1 MSAVLTSI
9 IALLAGVGV
18 FIAGMNMMSDGLE
31 KSAGKGMKRL
41 LGKISG
47 NRFAGIGVGAVV
59 TAIIQSSSAT
69 SVMVIGLVNAGVLTL
84 FQATSIIMGANIGT
98 TITGIIVSL
107 SALDIALYASAL
119 SCVGIM
125 MTFMKNET
133 AKKVG
138 GTLCGL
144 GLIFI
149 GLDLMKNAVGAGEI
163 KTFFSGIFETIDFP
177 LLLILLGAIFTAV
190 IQSSSA
196 ATGLVIIMVGSG
208 ALTVESALL
217 ILLGSNIGTCVT
229 AVIACIG
236 ATVNAKRTALI
247 HLSFNVLGTI
257 LFSILLIPFSGYLIT
272 ALQSLFDNPQMQ
284 IAWFHVLFNVT
295 TTLVLIPF
303 INLLVKLA
311 STVIKDKTEK
321 TAERKLRFVD
331 DRLLKTPQVAMLQVK
346 QEIDYMA
353 ALARRNTDLCFE
365 TIYTGSEEHA
375 AELSE
380 NEEIIDFTNNTLTKF
395 LISLSGMVD
404 SADEKVIGSYFHV
417 LNDLERIGD
426 HAENFFEI
434 GIGLKEQSLSFS
446 DAAKN
451 DIRGM
456 NEKIKLMFT
465 YAIDAFENRSTE
477 KLPEL
482 ARLEE
487 EIDELK
493 KKLSAEHFARLAEAK
508 CKVELSAWFFS
519 TLSGI
524 ERVADHLVNVGYSI
538 IDPTGDTDALKQ

>member
-434 GIGLKEQSLSFS
+434 GIGLKEQSLAFS

>member
-119 SCVGIM
+119 SFVGIM

-133 AKKVG
+133 ARKVG

-208 ALTVESALL
+208 ALTVESALF
-217 ILLGSNIGTCVT
+217 IVLGSNIGTCVT

-353 ALARRNTDLCFE
+353 ALARRNIDLCFE
-365 TIYTGSEEHA
+365 TIYTGSDEHA

>member
-208 ALTVESALL
+208 ALTVESALF
-217 ILLGSNIGTCVT
+217 IVLGSNIGTCVT